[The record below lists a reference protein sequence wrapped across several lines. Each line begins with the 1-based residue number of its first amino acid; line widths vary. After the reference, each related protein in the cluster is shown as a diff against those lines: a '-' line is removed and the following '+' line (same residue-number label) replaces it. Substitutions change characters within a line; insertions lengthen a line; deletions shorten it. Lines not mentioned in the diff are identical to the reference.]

1 MGCGESMVSRRSRNR
16 AAWGLVATLAM
27 ILLASPAKAADG
39 INGGFTADSSVHVWY
54 GTGNGA
60 AADIPGNPPSS
71 AGKTQWDYAYQCV
84 DSLFRYD
91 QDHGCPDGRLPRIE
105 YCDDG
110 SEATPPLWRRPESPP
125 GSGQWGQWSMYR
137 NYHCSAET
145 TFDYH
150 LRIAW
155 QQMPIA
161 PHTITL
167 QPDTGWVF
175 ANVPTIAMVDREP
188 RQLPT
193 TILGRAVLIRANPG
207 AMTWTWGDGT
217 TTITYDRGNPY
228 PNQTLTHTYAYFEGD
243 VVITLTSTWSGE
255 YSLDG
260 GTTWR
265 PAPGTARTDSTPIP
279 LTVYNPHTHIV
290 ACDTNGNC
298 RS

>member
-1 MGCGESMVSRRSRNR
+1 MVSRRSRNR

-71 AGKTQWDYAYQCV
+71 ADKTQWDYAYQCV
-84 DSLFRYD
+84 DS
-91 QDHGCPDGRLPRIE
+91 P
-105 YCDDG
+105 
-110 SEATPPLWRRPESPP
+110 
-125 GSGQWGQWSMYR
+125 
-137 NYHCSAET
+137 
-145 TFDYH
+145 
-150 LRIAW
+150 
-155 QQMPIA
+155 
-161 PHTITL
+161 ITL
-167 QPDTGWVF
+167 QPDTGWMF

>member
-1 MGCGESMVSRRSRNR
+1 MKAHRR
-16 AAWGLVATLAM
+16 LVTVLAATLALTFM
-27 ILLASPAKAADG
+27 ASPSWAGTDSEGVTRDDSVSVRLVDGIGAADAAPG
-39 INGGFTADSSVHVWY
+39 DSANDSRKSEW
-54 GTGNGA
+54 T
-60 AADIPGNPPSS
+60 
-71 AGKTQWDYAYQCV
+71 YAKLCV
-84 DSLFRYD
+84 DSLFRHD
-91 QDHGCPDGRLPRIE
+91 QIDICPDGNLPRTE

-110 SEATPPLWRRPESPP
+110 SEATPPLWRRWETPT
-125 GSGQWGQWSMYR
+125 GSGNWGEWEMMR
-137 NYHCSAET
+137 GYHCSAET

-167 QPDTGWVF
+167 QPDTGRVF